1 MCKRHGESAPT
12 TDMKRTTVLLII
24 LSAWLPLCVMVA
36 KGKMQGSKHSPVV
49 GTAMELF
56 GAAIEAHGINGV
68 TVYQLDMA
76 NNKDMKA
83 LKAMSVPVL
92 NFITRPDAFWV
103 GMRGGRAVVVGSNG
117 RGAAYGLL
125 HLSTLDSIAPNY
137 ETIQIPSVEYRG
149 LFMEGGSATDCR
161 RLFAQMLRLHANTLW
176 LPSNDNHKASRSLAD
191 SFGIVL
197 ATPRGASSLHLQEH
211 KKGTTVDIGWTD
223 DDFGYIRPIG
233 QKDDD
238 GVVYHL
244 CPGRQDSFSGL
255 CTLQP
260 GLVANE
266 MKTAYGNGGDKLWV
280 AVVDDIEAA
289 ACQLNMFM
297 DMAWDIGSVRTD
309 STSSYVQKWL
319 TGEFGGRA
327 AEALA
332 PAMSQFYRLTGIRRP
347 ELTSFARQNA
357 AYVNNVAAMTN
368 YMDFNAE
375 EFGNE
380 LERYINDYRSVWRQ
394 VKAAKASVDST
405 RRDRYRALVERPAYC
420 SALMAEMCLQ
430 AQEARLIGRP
440 ASFHHDSEA
449 LESAAR
455 SMKAYE
461 RLRAIEGVS
470 RVSPPQLPD
479 TLSRA
484 EVEHYYSAEPVD
496 APFTDDNTIVRNA
509 SNFASASAGVRR
521 VDLLGHSLSAM
532 DMYAD
537 DSLVYHF
544 SSGVTGGV
552 LRLAFVPT
560 HALDGGSLQCS
571 VSIDGRPAT
580 TVVVSNAPGSARW
593 TCGVLRGQAVVTL
606 PVSLAAGSHTL
617 TVKALSDH
625 VVLDQWMIDRDTDRR
640 FYIFPTQSAP
650 LGKN

>member
-1 MCKRHGESAPT
+1 
-12 TDMKRTTVLLII
+12 MKRTTILLII
-24 LSAWLPLCVMVA
+24 LSAWLPLCVVGA
-36 KGKMQGSKHSPVV
+36 KGKMQGSRHSPIVA
-49 GTAMELF
+49 TAMELF
-56 GAAIEAHGINGV
+56 GAAIGAHGINGV

-76 NNKDMKA
+76 SNKDMKA
-83 LKAMSVPVL
+83 IKAMRVPVL
-92 NFITRPDAFWV
+92 NFITRPDAFWA
-103 GMRGGRAVVVGSNG
+103 GMRGGRVVVVGSNG

-125 HLSTLDSIAPNY
+125 HLSMLDSIASNY
-137 ETIQIPSVEYRG
+137 ETMQAPSVEYRG
-149 LFMEGGSATDCR
+149 IFMDSGDETDCR

-176 LPSNDNHKASRSLAD
+176 LPSNDHHKVSRSLAD

-197 ATPRGASSLHLQEH
+197 ATPRGAASMHLQEH
-211 KKGTTVDIGWTD
+211 KKSTTVDIGWTD

-238 GVVYHL
+238 GAVYHL

-255 CTLQP
+255 CTTQP

-266 MKTAYGNGGDKLWV
+266 MKTAYGNGGDKLWM
-280 AVVDDIEAA
+280 AVVRDTVAA
-289 ACQLNMFM
+289 DCQLKLFM
-297 DMAWDIGSVRTD
+297 DMAWDISSVRPD
-309 STSSYVQKWL
+309 STSSYVEKWL
-319 TGEFGGRA
+319 TREFGGRA
-327 AEALA
+327 AATLA
-332 PAMSQFYRLTGIRRP
+332 PAMRQFYRLTGMRRP
-347 ELTSFARQNA
+347 ELAAFARQNTG
-357 AYVNNVAAMTN
+357 YVNSVAAMAN
-368 YMDFNAE
+368 HMEFNAE

-394 VKAAKASVDST
+394 VKAAETFVDSAL
-405 RRDRYRALVERPAYC
+405 RDRYRTMVERPVYS
-420 SALMAEMCLQ
+420 SALMAEMNLQ

-461 RLRAIEGVS
+461 RLRAIWDNGTHGAKV
-470 RVSPPQLPD
+470 RAPLLPD

-484 EVEHYYSAEPVD
+484 EVEQYYSPEPVE

-509 SNFASASAGVRR
+509 SGFASASAGVRR
-521 VDLLGHSLSAM
+521 VDLLGHSLCAM
-532 DMYAD
+532 DMYAG
-537 DSLVYHF
+537 DSLTYSF

-552 LRLAFVPT
+552 LRLAFIPT
-560 HALDGGSLQCS
+560 HALDGGSLQCC
-571 VSIDGRPAT
+571 VSIDGRAAT
-580 TVVVSNAPGSARW
+580 TVVASDDPGSARW
-593 TCGVLRGQAVVTL
+593 TCGVLRGQSVVTL

-650 LGKN
+650 LGRK